1 MENDQLVKRV
11 EWLDNERLSDKTT
24 LSELEERIDMLE
36 NTLERATQ
44 HSKELSSE
52 ITRLNVIVE
61 KVNKFEDTLSNYGS
75 ELKKEL
81 DAQDKNRNKREREVQ
96 KTHRLELDEISKII
110 TEFRDG
116 LTEIEKSKKELK
128 ALKNEDERLGKSI
141 KDANDSI
148 EIFQKSEDKKKRSA
162 GAVSESQLK
171 DAKRV
176 ADLQGEVSATRKRF
190 DEFGGKMELVLSD
203 QRKIETR
210 LNEIQAAE
218 VERRDAQNAFM
229 EQITRNQE
237 KRERLWK
244 DWEQRFTAIEKQSK
258 ELAAHLKN
266 ISETERAVQK
276 AQETFDD
283 ITEQSNR
290 RINEITE
297 MQRLGEEK
305 FRQEFATFKA
315 DDQKRWT
322 NYMLTQEELLR
333 DSGRKLERLSGQTT
347 NLEDTVQ
354 EMQDVLQHLSDQTEK
369 RLQTMLANMSD
380 WVAENERFLGSM
392 R

>member
-11 EWLDNERLSDKTT
+11 EWLDKERLGDKTT
-24 LSELEERIDMLE
+24 ISELIERIDKLE
-36 NTLERATQ
+36 LDLEKSTQ
-44 HSKELSSE
+44 HSKGLSSD
-52 ITRLNVIVE
+52 ITRLNVIIE
-61 KVNKFEDTLSNYGS
+61 KVDKFETTLSNYS
-75 ELKKEL
+75 ADVKKEL
-81 DAQDKNRNKREREVQ
+81 DAQDKNRQKREGEAR
-96 KTHRLELDEISKII
+96 KTQRLELDEINKTLS
-110 TEFRDG
+110 EFREG
-116 LTEIEKSKKELK
+116 LTQIDKSKKELE
-128 ALKNEDERLGKSI
+128 ALKNEDERLGKSLVETNEYI
-141 KDANDSI
+141 ESI
-148 EIFQKSEDKKKRSA
+148 RRSEEKQKRSA
-162 GAVSESQLK
+162 GAITESQQK

-176 ADLQGEVSATRKRF
+176 ADLQGEVSATRKRL
-190 DEFGGKMELVLSD
+190 DEFGGKMELVLTD

-218 VERRDAQNAFM
+218 VERRDSQIEFT
-229 EQITRNQE
+229 EQITRNQDERDRLWNDWE
-237 KRERLWK
+237 KRFTTIE
-244 DWEQRFTAIEKQSK
+244 EQSEQ
-258 ELAAHLKN
+258 LAAHLKN

-276 AQETFDD
+276 AQDTFDD
-283 ITEQSNR
+283 ITGQLTR

-297 MQRLGEEK
+297 MQRLGEER

-322 NYMLTQEELLR
+322 NYMLTQEELQR

-369 RLQTMLANMSD
+369 RLQTMLANMRD

>member
-24 LSELEERIDMLE
+24 LSELEERIDTLE

-116 LTEIEKSKKELK
+116 LTEIEKSK
-128 ALKNEDERLGKSI
+128 NEGERLGKSI

>member
-24 LSELEERIDMLE
+24 LSELEERIDTLE

-81 DAQDKNRNKREREVQ
+81 DAQEKNRNKREREVQ

-148 EIFQKSEDKKKRSA
+148 EIFQKSEEKKKRSA

-244 DWEQRFTAIEKQSK
+244 DWEQRFTGIEKQSK

-266 ISETERAVQK
+266 ISETERAVRK
-276 AQETFDD
+276 AQETFED
-283 ITEQSNR
+283 ITGQLTR

>member
-24 LSELEERIDMLE
+24 LSELEERIDTLE

-148 EIFQKSEDKKKRSA
+148 EIFQKSEEKKKRSA

-244 DWEQRFTAIEKQSK
+244 DWEQRFTGIEKQSK

-266 ISETERAVQK
+266 ISETERAVRK
-276 AQETFDD
+276 AQETFED
-283 ITEQSNR
+283 ITGQLTR

>member
-1 MENDQLVKRV
+1 M
-11 EWLDNERLSDKTT
+11 
-24 LSELEERIDMLE
+24 
-36 NTLERATQ
+36 
-44 HSKELSSE
+44 
-52 ITRLNVIVE
+52 
-61 KVNKFEDTLSNYGS
+61 
-75 ELKKEL
+75 
-81 DAQDKNRNKREREVQ
+81 
-96 KTHRLELDEISKII
+96 
-110 TEFRDG
+110 
-116 LTEIEKSKKELK
+116 
-128 ALKNEDERLGKSI
+128 
-141 KDANDSI
+141 
-148 EIFQKSEDKKKRSA
+148 
-162 GAVSESQLK
+162 
-171 DAKRV
+171 

>member
-11 EWLDNERLSDKTT
+11 EWLDNERLIDKIT
-24 LSELEERIDMLE
+24 LSALEERIDMLE

-61 KVNKFEDTLSNYGS
+61 KVNKFEDTLSNYGA

-81 DAQDKNRNKREREVQ
+81 DSQEKNRNKREREVQ
-96 KTHRLELDEISKII
+96 KTHRFELDEINKII

-148 EIFQKSEDKKKRSA
+148 EIFQKSEEKKKRSA

-244 DWEQRFTAIEKQSK
+244 DWEQRFTGIEKQSK

-266 ISETERAVQK
+266 ISETERAVRK
-276 AQETFDD
+276 AQETFED
-283 ITEQSNR
+283 ITGQLTR